1 MATNKT
7 IRVEQMSDSSILVTM
22 AIKAA
27 HEDKTWNKVAEL
39 YGLAQKEIADQIIEE
54 ELGEEYLLDVEIC
67 REMLLSEQKYNDE
80 KANKE
85 ATDKYHSVFELLGV
99 LES

>member
-7 IRVEQMSDSSILVTM
+7 IRVEQLSDSSILVTM
-22 AIKAA
+22 AIKAS

-54 ELGEEYLLDVEIC
+54 ELG
-67 REMLLSEQKYNDE
+67 
-80 KANKE
+80 
-85 ATDKYHSVFELLGV
+85 
-99 LES
+99 